1 MALLIRRPLSAGE
14 LLDLSFAVTRRH
26 LWSLLGLGGLPLA
39 VALLLDHVLRIF
51 GVEDTLSIWMGSLVG
66 IAALGLAEC
75 RMIVGAWQLIHGQA
89 IDPAAAR
96 ERVRA
101 MAVPVVLGYGLKW
114 TLVVFGLVL
123 LLVPGILVL
132 LRWFAVPAV
141 TALEQLGVRD
151 SVRRSRALA
160 RGHLRRLLATVGV
173 FDLAMIAVSIAVAFF
188 YADEVTDELP
198 LWAEVAGWVWTAL
211 MLPFRST
218 LVVAVYAD
226 IRVRDEAYDLEA
238 AAAELT
244 GVG

>member
-1 MALLIRRPLSAGE
+1 MGLLIRRPQSAGE

-39 VALLLDHVLRIF
+39 VALLLDQVLLILGADDARGI
-51 GVEDTLSIWMGSLVG
+51 GSFVG

-75 RMIVGAWQLIHGQA
+75 RMVVGAWQLMHGQP

-96 ERVRA
+96 ERVWTRA
-101 MAVPVVLGYGLKW
+101 TRIIVGYMLKW
-114 TLVVFGLVL
+114 TLVVFGLIL
-123 LLVPGILVL
+123 LVVPGILVL

-151 SVRRSRALA
+151 SVRRSRSLA
-160 RGHLRRLLATVGV
+160 SGHLRRLLATLGV
-173 FDLAMIAVSIAVAFF
+173 FDLAMITVSVALAFI
-188 YADEVTDELP
+188 YADEVTSELP

-218 LVVAVYAD
+218 LVAALYTD
-226 IRVRDEAYDLEA
+226 IRIRDEAYDLETA
-238 AAAELT
+238 AADLT
-244 GVG
+244 IVA